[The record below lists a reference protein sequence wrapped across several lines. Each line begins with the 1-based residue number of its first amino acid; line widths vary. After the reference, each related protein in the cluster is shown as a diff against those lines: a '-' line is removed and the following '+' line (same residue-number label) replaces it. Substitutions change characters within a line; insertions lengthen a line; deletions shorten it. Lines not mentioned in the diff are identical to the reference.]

1 MMLNAQQLIEE
12 SDKLRHAPGIQFVD
26 SPVGGRVA
34 RVLGTGL
41 EVFEII
47 QAYEAVEGDLELLL
61 RSFHWLKAEQ
71 ILAALDYYRA
81 FPDEI
86 DSILAEAEAM
96 VPEEIRAQYPK
107 RGRMAG

>member
-1 MMLNAQQLIEE
+1 MINAERLMAE
-12 SDKLRHAPGIQFVD
+12 SEKMRQVPGIHFVD
-26 SPVGGRVA
+26 SPTNGRVA

-47 QAYEAVEGDLELLL
+47 HAYQIVELDLESLL

-86 DSILAEAEAM
+86 DRILDEADTL
-96 VPEEIRAQYPK
+96 VPDEVRAQSPPR
-107 RGRMAG
+107 RGRSR